1 MKFEN
6 NNEIFNPRNI
16 PNIPITQEQPKN
28 NTVVFQESPKNN
40 ISIIQ

>member
-6 NNEIFNPRNI
+6 NNEIFNPR
-16 PNIPITQEQPKN
+16 NIPITQEQPKN